1 MVQLMRVIL
10 ICVVA
15 SLLMPCVTF
24 GEGVQIVKGE
34 PKIIDG
40 RTLEINEQKIRML
53 NIDAPDLDQICFT
66 EKKYFKF
73 RCGVVAAEKLA
84 KLISHQSLSCE
95 GAATDDKGY
104 LLATCYVGEL
114 PRRIDIN
121 EQAVLGGWA
130 VYDPAQSDKYKRVQ
144 GAARTLRQGL
154 WRAKF
159 VMPWEW
165 RAGNHEPPKEN
176 AGHDT

>member
-1 MVQLMRVIL
+1 MAQLTRVTLISMAALLLVPCMVLGD
-10 ICVVA
+10 
-15 SLLMPCVTF
+15 TW
-24 GEGVQIVKGE
+24 IVKGE
-34 PKIIDG
+34 AKVIDG
-40 RTLEINEQKIRML
+40 KTLEINGQQVIMQ
-53 NIDAPDLDQICFT
+53 NIDAPDLDQVCFT
-66 EKKYFKF
+66 KKKYFKF
-73 RCGVVAAEKLA
+73 RCGVAATEKLA
-84 KLISHQSLSCE
+84 KLIAHNPLSCE
-95 GAATDDKGY
+95 GQGTNDKGV
-104 LLATCYVGEL
+104 LMATCWVGE
-114 PRRIDIN
+114 PPQRIDIN

-176 AGHDT
+176 VDHNK

>member
-1 MVQLMRVIL
+1 MAQSLRVVSTSI
-10 ICVVA
+10 A
-15 SLLMPCVTF
+15 ALLLAPCIAF
-24 GEGVQIVKGE
+24 GDTWIVKGE
-34 PKIIDG
+34 AKVIDG
-40 RTLEINEQKIRML
+40 KTLEINGQKVIMQ
-53 NIDAPDLDQICFT
+53 NIDAPDLEQVCFT
-66 EKKYFKF
+66 AKKYFKF

-84 KLISHQSLSCE
+84 KLIAHNPLSCE
-95 GAATDDKGY
+95 GQTTNDKGV
-104 LLATCYVGEL
+104 LLATCWVGEE
-114 PRRIDIN
+114 PQRIDIN

-144 GAARTLRQGL
+144 GASRTLRQGL

-176 AGHDT
+176 AAHNE